1 VLTLLFVPESRAPHA
16 RKLDPVGQLIII
28 VLLVSLTYAIIEGP
42 SSGWGSAKIVGF
54 FALAAA
60 ALAALIIYEPRRD
73 EPLLDLRFFRSAPFS
88 GATVIAVS
96 AFAAL
101 SGFLFINTLYL
112 QDVRRYTP
120 LHAGLYMLPM
130 AVMTVIFAP
139 LSGRIVGA
147 RGTRL
152 PLTVAGVAI
161 TVSALMLTRLTATTS
176 MDWVIAAYVI
186 FGLGFGMVNAPIT
199 NTAVSG
205 MPRSQAGVAAGIAS
219 TSRQVGGSLGVA
231 VVGSAVLSAL
241 AGPLRLGF
249 ADASHAGWWI
259 IAGCGVA
266 VLLVGL
272 LTSGRWARATAE
284 RTASRLMPAASRVP
298 VTAPGAGPGPEEA
311 DQDLSPTRT

>member
-1 VLTLLFVPESRAPHA
+1 
-16 RKLDPVGQLIII
+16 
-28 VLLVSLTYAIIEGP
+28 
-42 SSGWGSAKIVGF
+42 
-54 FALAAA
+54 
-60 ALAALIIYEPRRD
+60 
-73 EPLLDLRFFRSAPFS
+73 
-88 GATVIAVS
+88 
-96 AFAAL
+96 
-101 SGFLFINTLYL
+101 
-112 QDVRRYTP
+112 
-120 LHAGLYMLPM
+120 
-130 AVMTVIFAP
+130 
-139 LSGRIVGA
+139 
-147 RGTRL
+147 
-152 PLTVAGVAI
+152 
-161 TVSALMLTRLTATTS
+161 MLTRLTATTS